1 MENSSQQSLLP
12 GASAAVLGAG
22 SLPVPRN
29 FRNYL
34 RMRRGALP
42 APNLC
47 YQGPSPTHRQVSC
60 PLGTRTPGLGKR
72 RMFKFKFK

>member
-12 GASAAVLGAG
+12 GASAAVYRAG
-22 SLPVPRN
+22 SLQVPRN

-42 APNLC
+42 ASNLC

-60 PLGTRTPGLGKR
+60 PLGTRDAGPGV
-72 RMFKFKFK
+72 